1 MSEQRQPS
9 TRVTSP
15 ADPILYSFRRCPY
28 AMRARL
34 ALAISGRRYELRE
47 VNLRTKPTAM
57 LAVSPKGTVPV
68 LVLPD
73 GEVID
78 ESLEIMRWALT
89 GCDPEAWLDR
99 EDAALIS
106 ANDGSFKRDLDRYK
120 YPDRHSTDPLTHRM
134 NGLTFLRELEAR
146 LSLAGQLGGFVRGL
160 TDAAI
165 MPFVRQFV
173 AVDAE
178 WFNNQELPHLR
189 TWLQGHLKSEL
200 FNSIMVRVTTWSPG
214 NLPNFFPR

>member
-1 MSEQRQPS
+1 
-9 TRVTSP
+9 
-15 ADPILYSFRRCPY
+15 
-28 AMRARL
+28 MRARL

-78 ESLEIMRWALT
+78 ESLEIMRWALM
-89 GCDPEAWLDR
+89 GCDPEAWLER

-106 ANDGSFKRDLDRYK
+106 ANDGPFKHDLDRYK
-120 YPDRHSTDPLTHRM
+120 YPDRHLGDPLTHRM
-134 NGLTFLRELEAR
+134 HGLSFLRELEAR
-146 LSLAGQLGGFVRGL
+146 LSLAGQLDGFVRGL

-173 AVDAE
+173 AVDKE
-178 WFNNQELPHLR
+178 WFNNQNLPHLQK
-189 TWLQGHLKSEL
+189 WLEGHLQSEL
-200 FNSIMVRVTTWSPG
+200 FNSIMFREALWSPEVRPS
-214 NLPNFFPR
+214 LFPR

>member
-1 MSEQRQPS
+1 M
-9 TRVTSP
+9 TSP

-34 ALAISGRRYELRE
+34 ALAVSGTRYELRE
-47 VNLRTKPTAM
+47 VNLQAKPAEM
-57 LAVSPKGTVPV
+57 LAVSPKATVPV
-68 LVLPD
+68 LALPS
-73 GEVID
+73 GKVID
-78 ESLEIMRWALT
+78 ESLEIMHWALT
-89 GCDPEAWLDR
+89 GSDPEAWLDR

-106 ANDGSFKRDLDRYK
+106 ANDGRFKRDLDRYK
-120 YPDRHSTDPLTHRM
+120 YPDRHSTDPLNHREQ
-134 NGLTFLRELEAR
+134 GLMFLRELERR

-165 MPFVRQFV
+165 MPFVRQFA

-189 TWLQGHLKSEL
+189 AWLQGHLKSEL
-200 FNSIMVRVTTWSPG
+200 FNSIMFRATFWSPG
-214 NLPNFFPR
+214 NLPSFFPR